1 MTRAYIA
8 AGASL
13 VVAVLAAIAV
23 RNVPEERTSDR
34 SATAHPAR
42 IPAASAAALASAPL
56 VASVAAASATVPARF
71 AATATAITDP
81 RVPAI
86 DPPASEPLPAQ
97 PWEIADPALYK
108 ARERRLAQET
118 NERFIQ
124 AADARLPHLLAA
136 LEDMKARDIAPADI
150 KRAEDKIRHLQAV
163 RDALVRGE
171 TLGDDGHRDGSPQ
184 AGIAH

>member
-8 AGASL
+8 GGALL
-13 VVAVLAAIAV
+13 VVAVLAAIAL
-23 RNVPEERTSDR
+23 RNVAEERTSDW

-42 IPAASAAALASAPL
+42 IPAASAAVPVFTPL
-56 VASVAAASATVPARF
+56 VAPVAAASATGPATL
-71 AATATAITDP
+71 AATATAVTDP

-86 DPPASEPLPAQ
+86 DPPASEPSPAQ

-108 ARERRLAQET
+108 ARERRLAEET

-124 AADARLPHLLAA
+124 AADVRLPHLLAA
-136 LEDMKARDIAPADI
+136 VEDMKARGVAPADI
-150 KRAEDKIRHLQAV
+150 KRAEDKIRHLQDV

-171 TLGDDGHRDGSPQ
+171 SLGDDGHRDGSPQ
-184 AGIAH
+184 ADIPH

>member
-8 AGASL
+8 VGASL

-34 SATAHPAR
+34 SATAHPA
-42 IPAASAAALASAPL
+42 IPAASAAALAAAPL
-56 VASVAAASATVPARF
+56 VASVAAASATVPARL

-86 DPPASEPLPAQ
+86 DPPASEPSPAQ

-124 AADARLPHLLAA
+124 AADARLPRLLAA
-136 LEDMKARDIAPADI
+136 LEEMKTRDIAPADI

-163 RDALVRGE
+163 RDALARGE

-184 AGIAH
+184 ARIAH